1 MDQTFSSQAQN
12 KSFLRQVELKMPMIT
27 ALRHASFRRVCR
39 AALHCLLLASLAMI
53 AYVPAFAQ
61 TGQITGRVT
70 TQDGAVVPGATL
82 TIREIETGQQRVVE
96 SNQVGYYTV
105 PALLPGPY
113 SISATS
119 PGFQTVLRTGIQLQV
134 EQTLQINITLQPGAV
149 KQTVIVTAQGPLLA
163 TETSSTGQ
171 VIGGRDV
178 VTLPL
183 LGRDAYALGELVP
196 GVRGSIGMNNL
207 PVDVIS
213 TSSISVNGAQATA
226 NDFLLDGAPNSAPV
240 QNQPV
245 IYPIA
250 DTVQEFKVLTNNYS
264 AEFGRS
270 SGGIYDVATKAGTND
285 LHFTAYEFYRNAK
298 LTANNW
304 FAKAAGQPGPPLTF
318 NQFGGVVGGPVVI
331 PKLYN
336 GHNKTFF
343 LLGLEY
349 VRFDQGN
356 TYTGHVPTP
365 EELTG
370 DFSQD
375 TNSKG
380 QHVTIYNPFTTSSN
394 TRQAFTG
401 NIIPPNLLNP
411 IAVNMAKYFPKPN
424 LTTLGVNNYV
434 LADEVLI
441 HENEFSGRVDQVFNA
456 KTTMFARYSYNNTP
470 DTRPNPYGPGN
481 DGGPGFGPQVFDRY
495 NAIVGANHAFSSTLL
510 GTIRASFARLGNH
523 RGPVS
528 QGFDIG
534 TLGFPAGLATEIGAP
549 AAFPVETITGYGVS
563 GSVANVSQNYA
574 LGSTGLISSYSNT
587 FAVEANVTKT
597 FGRHELNMGTD
608 LRLLQANI
616 LQTGDN
622 STNFAFT
629 PAFTQ
634 GPIASQASAT
644 AGDALASFLLGTPAS
659 GGVAPSPALALE
671 TKYYSAFIQ
680 DNWRTSNSLTINFG
694 LRYEFETPYTE
705 RFNRLTNF
713 VSNASVPLTGVQGL
727 HGALSF
733 VGVNGNSRYDSNTQ
747 PNHYS
752 PRLGFAWHA
761 RPKTVVSGGGG
772 VFYDTLWGAGA
783 SQPSNYGIS
792 GFTATTSMVTTLD
805 GVTPYDTLSDP
816 YPSGLVPVSGSSL
829 GSATLLGQTISAT
842 ERSMLKTPYAVQW
855 NLGIQQQLAANWI
868 LDVRYVG
875 THFVHEEANL
885 ELDQL
890 PDSALALGTGLQTLV
905 PNPFYGQIATGQLA
919 APKVSQ
925 AQLLRPY
932 PQFTG
937 VTSLSAS
944 WAGAHYNA
952 LNVTLQ
958 KRFSN
963 GFSFLAAY
971 TWSKL
976 MDQSSGGFSGE
987 SLGGGNIQDYN
998 NLKAEMSTSLLDQTN
1013 RLVAGPVYQLPFFR
1027 EGGGLAGHLLG
1038 GWELSAITSFIS
1050 GDPLGITSATNGT
1063 DSQGGGQRPNWNG
1076 KNPALGNHTVAKWFD
1091 TSAFSTPP
1099 AFHFGNTPRTFDDLR
1114 SDWIR
1119 NIDISLHKNTQ
1130 LTSKMNLQIRVD
1142 AFNMDNTP
1150 TFAPPNTS
1158 FGSAQFGVVSAQQN
1172 SPRTIQLGFKL
1183 LY

>member
-1 MDQTFSSQAQN
+1 MNRTSSAMSQN
-12 KSFLRQVELKMPMIT
+12 KPFTRQGVLKKPTIT
-27 ALRHASFRRVCR
+27 ALRHDSFRRIR
-39 AALHCLLLASLAMI
+39 RTALHCLLLALLATI
-53 AYVPAFAQ
+53 ASGTAFAQ

-70 TQDGAVVPGATL
+70 AQDGAVIPGAAL
-82 TIREIETGQQRVVE
+82 TIRETETGQQRIVE
-96 SNQVGYYTV
+96 SNQDGYYTV
-105 PALLPGPY
+105 PSLLPGPY
-113 SISATS
+113 SISVKS
-119 PGFQTVLRTGIQLQV
+119 PGFQTLLRTGVQLQV
-134 EQTLQINITLQPGAV
+134 EQTLQINITLRPGTV
-149 KQTVIVTAQGPLLA
+149 TQTVIVTAQAPLLA

-213 TSSISVNGAQATA
+213 TSAISINGARGSA
-226 NDFLLDGAPNSAPV
+226 NDFLLDGAPNSAAAA
-240 QNQPV
+240 NEPV

-250 DTVQEFKVLTNNYS
+250 DSVQEFKVLTNNYS
-264 AEFGRS
+264 AEYGRS
-270 SGGIYDVATKAGTND
+270 AGGIYDVVTKAGTND
-285 LHFTAYEFYRNAK
+285 LHFTAYEFYRNAT

-318 NQFGGVVGGPVVI
+318 NQFGGVVGGPVVV

-356 TYTGHVPTP
+356 TYTAHVPTP
-365 EELTG
+365 AELTG

-380 QHVTIYNPFTTSSN
+380 QPVTIYNPFTTASN
-394 TRQAFTG
+394 TRQAFSG

-424 LTTLGVNNYV
+424 QTTLGVNNYI
-434 LADEVLI
+434 LADEVLV
-441 HENEFSGRVDQVFNA
+441 HENEFTGRVDQVFNA
-456 KTTMFARYSYNNTP
+456 KTTMFARYSFNNTP
-470 DTRPNPYGPGN
+470 EIRPNPYGPGN
-481 DGGPGFGPQVFDRY
+481 MGGSGFGPQVFDRY

-510 GTIRASFARLGNH
+510 GTIRASFARLTNQ
-523 RGPVS
+523 RGPIS
-528 QGFDIG
+528 LGFNIA
-534 TLGFPAGLATEIGAP
+534 TLGFPAGLAGEIGPP
-549 AAFPVETITGYGVS
+549 AAFPVVTISGYGVS
-563 GSVANVSQNYA
+563 GSVANVTGGNA
-574 LGSTGLISSYSNT
+574 LGTTGLIAGFMNT
-587 FAVEANVTKT
+587 FAVEANLTKT
-597 FGRHELNMGTD
+597 FGEHELNMGTD

-616 LQTGDN
+616 LQAADN
-622 STNFAFT
+622 STHFDFT
-629 PAFTQ
+629 AAFTQ
-634 GPIASQASAT
+634 GPTASQVSAT

-671 TKYYSAFIQ
+671 TKYYAAFIQ
-680 DNWRTSNSLTINFG
+680 DNWRVSNSLTLNLG
-694 LRYEFETPYTE
+694 MRYEFETPYTE
-705 RFNRLTNF
+705 RFNRLSNF
-713 VSNASVPLTGVQGL
+713 APNATVPLTGVPGL

-733 VGVNGNSRYDSNTQ
+733 VGVDGNSRYDSSIQ

-772 VFYDTLWGAGA
+772 MFYDTVWGVGEAPAG
-783 SQPSNYGIS
+783 YGIS

-805 GVTPYDTLSDP
+805 GVTPYHTLSNP

-829 GSATLLGQTISAT
+829 GSATLLGQAISAT
-842 ERSMLKTPYAVQW
+842 ERNMLKTPYAVQW

-868 LDVRYVG
+868 LDVKYVG

-919 APKVSQ
+919 APKVSR

-932 PQFTG
+932 PQFIG
-937 VTSLSAS
+937 VTSLNAS

-952 LNVTLQ
+952 LEVTLQ

-963 GFSFLAAY
+963 GFSFLSAY

-976 MDQSSGGFSGE
+976 MDQASGGFGGE
-987 SLGGGNIQDYN
+987 TLGGGTIQDYN

-1013 RLVAGPVYQLPFFR
+1013 RLVSGAVYQLPFFR
-1027 EGGGLAGHLLG
+1027 QGGGLAGHLLG
-1038 GWELSAITSFIS
+1038 GWEFSTITSFIS

-1076 KNPALGNHTVAKWFD
+1076 KNAALGNHTVAKWFD
-1091 TSAFSTPP
+1091 TSVFSTPP

-1119 NIDISLHKNTQ
+1119 NIDVSLHKNTQ
-1130 LTSKMNLQIRVD
+1130 LSKNMNLQIRVD

-1172 SPRTIQLGFKL
+1172 TPRTIQLGFKL

>member
-1 MDQTFSSQAQN
+1 MNRTLSAKSQNRSITQQLGLQR
-12 KSFLRQVELKMPMIT
+12 SMT
-27 ALRHASFRRVCR
+27 ALRHGSFRRR
-39 AALHCLLLASLAMI
+39 SRTSHYGLLI
-53 AYVPAFAQ
+53 AILLTIACMPAFPQ
-61 TGQITGRVT
+61 TGQITGKVT
-70 TQDGAVVPGATL
+70 TQDGSVVSGATL
-82 TIREIETGQQRVVE
+82 TVREISTGQQRIVQ

-113 SISATS
+113 SISVQS

-134 EQTLQINITLQPGAV
+134 EQTLQIDITLRPGTV
-149 KQTVIVTAQGPLLA
+149 SQTVVVTAQGPLLE

-213 TSSISVNGAQATA
+213 TSSISVNGAPATG

-250 DTVQEFKVLTNNYS
+250 DTVQEFKVLTNNYG

-270 SGGIYDVATKAGTND
+270 AGGIYDVVTKAGTNN
-285 LHFTAYEFYRNAK
+285 LHFTAYEFYRNAT

-318 NQFGGVVGGPVVI
+318 NQFGGVVGAPVVI

-365 EELTG
+365 DELSG
-370 DFSQD
+370 NFSKD
-375 TNSKG
+375 TNSAG
-380 QHVTIYNPFTTSSN
+380 QPITIYNPFSTTSN
-394 TRQAFTG
+394 TRQAFSG
-401 NIIPPNLLNP
+401 NIIPPDLLNP
-411 IAVNMAKYFPKPN
+411 IALNMAKYFPKPN
-424 LTTLGVNNYV
+424 INTLGVNNYV

-456 KTTMFARYSYNNTP
+456 KTTMFARYSFNNTP

-495 NAIVGANHAFSSTLL
+495 NAILGANHAFSSTLL
-510 GTIRASFARLGNH
+510 ATVRASFARLGNH

-534 TLGFPAGLATEIGAP
+534 TLGFPPGLASEIGAP
-549 AAFPVETITGYGVS
+549 AAFPVATITGYAVN
-563 GSVANVSQNYA
+563 GSVANVSQAYA
-574 LGSTGLISSYSNT
+574 LGETGLIASYSNT

-597 FGRHELNMGTD
+597 FGEHELTMGTD

-634 GPIASQASAT
+634 GPTASQASAT
-644 AGDALASFLLGTPAS
+644 AGDALASFLLGTPAT
-659 GGVAPSPALALE
+659 GGVAPSPALALQ
-671 TKYYSAFIQ
+671 TKYYAAFAQ
-680 DNWRTSNSLTINFG
+680 DNWKVTDSFTLNVG

-705 RFNRLTNF
+705 RFNRLSNF
-713 VSNASVPLTGVQGL
+713 DPTASVPLTGVPGL
-727 HGALSF
+727 SGALSF
-733 VGVNGNSRYDSNTQ
+733 VGVNGNSRYDSNTE
-747 PNHYS
+747 PYHFS
-752 PRLGFAWHA
+752 PRFGFAWHA
-761 RPKTVVSGGGG
+761 RPATVVSGGVGL
-772 VFYDTLWGAGA
+772 FYDTLWGAGA
-783 SQPSNYGIS
+783 SQPSNYGIG

-805 GVTPYDTLSDP
+805 GVTPYDTLTNP

-829 GSATLLGQTISAT
+829 GSATLLGQTLSET
-842 ERSMLKTPYAVQW
+842 ERNMLKTPYAVQW
-855 NLGIQQQLAANWI
+855 NFGVQQQLAANWV
-868 LDVRYVG
+868 LDVKYVG
-875 THFVHEEANL
+875 AHFVHEAANL
-885 ELDQL
+885 QLDQL
-890 PDSALALGTGLQTLV
+890 PDSALALGPALQTLE
-905 PNPFYGQIATGQLA
+905 PNPFYGQISTGQLA

-937 VTSLSAS
+937 VTSLNAS
-944 WAGAHYNA
+944 WAGASYNG

-958 KRFSN
+958 KRFSS
-963 GFSFLAAY
+963 GFSFLTAY

-976 MDQSSGGFSGE
+976 MDQNSGGFSGE
-987 SLGGGNIQDYN
+987 TLGGGTTQDYN
-998 NLKAEMSTSLLDQTN
+998 NLKAEWSTSLLDQTN
-1013 RLVAGPVYQLPFFR
+1013 RLVSGAVYQFPFFR

-1038 GWELSAITSFIS
+1038 GWEISAITSFIS

-1076 KNPALGNHTVAKWFD
+1076 KNAAIGNHTVAKWFN
-1091 TSAFSTPP
+1091 TSYFSTPP
-1099 AFHFGNTPRTFDDLR
+1099 AFQFGNTPRTFDDLR

-1119 NIDISLHKNTQ
+1119 NIDVSLHKNTL
-1130 LTSKMNLQIRVD
+1130 LTRNMNLQIRVD

-1158 FGSAQFGVVSAQQN
+1158 YGSSQFGVVSAQQN